1 MSSASTIRSSK
12 VRVYGN
18 VNINMKK
25 KKNKKLRVQDYTKI
39 FNIKFQTYN
48 F

>member
-18 VNINMKK
+18 VNINIK

>member
-25 KKNKKLRVQDYTKI
+25 KNKKLRVQDYTKI